1 MLEIVS
7 KKNKEGT
14 VIYECYTFNGSITA
28 QKYYN
33 TQGNLTLHRD
43 SNDGPALI
51 LYYYPSEEVLCERYY
66 FHGKLHRLSSK
77 GPAIIIYN
85 KDGEVYK
92 SEFWEDNTFINKDER
107 SSLY

>member
-7 KKNKEGT
+7 KKNKEGEI
-14 VIYECYTFNGSITA
+14 IYECYTFNGCITA

-33 TQGNLTLHRD
+33 NSTLHRN
-43 SNDGPALI
+43 SKDGPALM
-51 LYYYPSEEVLCERYY
+51 LYYYPSEEVLCKRYY
-66 FHGKLHRLSSK
+66 FQGKLHRLSSE
-77 GPAIIIYN
+77 GPAVIIYN

-107 SSLY
+107 SSIY